1 MFEKLKWTLENLI
14 YSLPARLQ
22 RGMEITKWQTWFSLK
37 VFSFLPELFDVLLKE
52 VCGLEDFSLSGE
64 NNTMRE
70 VRLIP

>member
-1 MFEKLKWTLENLI
+1 
-14 YSLPARLQ
+14 
-22 RGMEITKWQTWFSLK
+22 MEITKWQTWFSLK

-52 VCGLEDFSLSGE
+52 VCGLEDFYLSGE